1 METIFRLTQSNAG
14 KFSGTFAAVKP
25 IGQSMS
31 TNTLMSADSL
41 EVLRSSAG
49 KACSLLKTMANEDRL
64 MLLCHLIDAEL
75 NVGELEILTQ
85 IRQPTLSQQ
94 LGVLRDEGLVATR
107 REGKYIYYKLASPA
121 VMRVMQTLYG
131 LYCGPTKR

>member
-1 METIFRLTQSNAG
+1 
-14 KFSGTFAAVKP
+14 
-25 IGQSMS
+25 MS
-31 TNTLMSADSL
+31 TETLMSVDSL
-41 EVLRSSAG
+41 KILRASAG

-75 NVGELEILTQ
+75 NVGELENLTE

-107 REGKYIYYKLASPA
+107 REGKFIFYTLASPA
-121 VMRVMQTLYG
+121 VVKVMQTLHD
-131 LYCGPTKR
+131 LYCSPDKQ

>member
-1 METIFRLTQSNAG
+1 
-14 KFSGTFAAVKP
+14 
-25 IGQSMS
+25 MS
-31 TNTLMSADSL
+31 TETLLSVDSL
-41 EVLRSSAG
+41 KALRASAG

-75 NVGELEILTQ
+75 NVGELESLTE

-94 LGVLRDEGLVATR
+94 LGVLRDEGLVSTR

-131 LYCGPTKR
+131 LYCGPAKQ